1 MSPHGPTLA
10 VLPFQ
15 IAEDGGDDTLF
26 AQGLLEDVC
35 GELSRFPTLQV
46 ISWMSGLAVAGLPDP
61 EVGRQLQASHVLRG
75 RLRRAGERLRLT
87 ATLVEAGN
95 GTQIWHEQFE
105 APVNVP
111 FELQDEIV
119 ARIAAT
125 FAARLEER
133 LLSAAQGQPTDKLA
147 AYEATLRG
155 MILLRQGT
163 LEADV
168 AARELFEH
176 ALTID
181 PNYARAHG
189 GLSLSWFNEWSCQLW
204 EHYEDNARKAYAHAH
219 RALDLDDR
227 DPLLHLVIGRIQLY
241 RREYNMAAWYFDRAL
256 ALCPNDADMLIQLAL
271 CETFLGRPEAGVA
284 HAHKAMRLN
293 PYHPT
298 SYYAYAAMAHFSA
311 HDLEAAL
318 AAGKR
323 AASLPIVDT
332 PAYLAVALAY
342 LGRLDEARLY
352 IADYQRAF
360 RERITRGREP
370 APGEAFRWLLTV
382 NPYRRTEDQDF
393 LREGFR
399 LLGIDTE
406 SSPLPNEAPAST
418 PAPALFARRGD
429 AWLMRFRGREAIV
442 PDMKGLHDIRRLL
455 ERPGDELH
463 CLDLA
468 DRAAEAYAGERT
480 LDAGARRSVQARI
493 RELQEEL
500 AEAEDAN
507 DLGRSERLRAELDEL
522 VEALAR
528 ALGLGGRDRRLGSLA
543 ERARSTVTWRI
554 RHAVRKLHEVNEP
567 LGRHLENSLRTG
579 TFCAYSPEQPVS
591 WRFAVPEQDTRG

>member
-1 MSPHGPTLA
+1 MSAHGPTLA

-15 IAEDGGDDTLF
+15 TADDGDGEALL

-46 ISWMSGLAVAGLPDP
+46 ISWMSGLAVADLPDP
-61 EVGRQLQASHVLRG
+61 EVAHRLQASHVLRG
-75 RLRRAGERLRLT
+75 RLRRAGERLRVT
-87 ATLVEAGN
+87 ATLVEADS
-95 GTQIWHEQFE
+95 GTQVWHEQFE
-105 APVNVP
+105 APAEAP

-133 LLSAAQGQPTDKLA
+133 LLSAAQGKPTDKLA

-155 MILLRQGT
+155 MMLLRRGT
-163 LEADV
+163 LEADT
-168 AARELFEH
+168 AARVLFEH
-176 ALTID
+176 ALSID
-181 PNYARAHG
+181 PLYARAHG

-204 EHYEDNARKAYAHAH
+204 EHYETNARQAYAHAH

-241 RREYNMAAWYFDRAL
+241 RREYDLAAWYFDRAL

-271 CETFLGRPEAGVA
+271 CETFLGRPEVGVA

-298 SYYAYAAMAHFSA
+298 AYYAYAAMAHFSA
-311 HDLEAAL
+311 QDLEAAL

-323 AASLPIVDT
+323 AADLPIVDT

-342 LGRLDEARLY
+342 LGRSDEAQRYL
-352 IADYQRAF
+352 ADYQHAF

-370 APGEAFRWLLTV
+370 APGEAFRWLLAV
-382 NPYRRTEDQDF
+382 NPYRRAEDQDF

-399 LLGIDTE
+399 LLGIDPDGPAPVAEATE
-406 SSPLPNEAPAST
+406 AT
-418 PAPALFARRGD
+418 PAPELFARRGD
-429 AWLMRFRGREAIV
+429 AWLLRFRGRESIIA
-442 PDMKGLHDIRRLL
+442 DMKGLHDIRRLL

-468 DRAAEAYAGERT
+468 DRAAEAYAGERV

-507 DLGRSERLRAELDEL
+507 DLGRAERLRGELDEL
-522 VEALAR
+522 LDALAR
-528 ALGLGGRDRRLGSLA
+528 ALGLGGRNRRLGSLA

-554 RHAVRKLHEVNEP
+554 RHAVRKLHEVHQP

-579 TFCAYSPEQPVS
+579 TFCAYRPEQPVA
-591 WRFAVPEQDTRG
+591 WRFDAGA